1 MIINQWV
8 PAAHKGDAIG
18 DSARRL
24 RSLLRKQKHESDIYA
39 ITIDEELQND
49 VRPFTDPHSRKA
61 DATILHFAVP
71 SPMSQ
76 AFTTLSHY
84 RILQYHN
91 ITPPH
96 FFAQYHPEICRI
108 TKMGREE
115 LSTLVGQVDLA
126 LGDSEYNRNELRTL
140 GFEQTDIMPIFVGLD
155 RFNNY
160 QSLPPLEQILDDGKA
175 NILYVGRIVPNKCL
189 EDHIR
194 LAEHYKRYVDT
205 DYRFLFVGRTDAVPS
220 YYAALRNLILRYDM
234 PPDRFIFTGEVSE
247 VELLTYYQNAH
258 AYLSLSEHEGFC
270 VPLIEAM
277 ANDVPVVAYG
287 TTAIPE
293 TLGGAGLCFT
303 PKDLEHAAELLGMV
317 IYDNVLRS
325 KVIQRQRQR
334 LAAFGEA
341 AAAKQIE
348 HLLKYIN

>member
-1 MIINQWV
+1 
-8 PAAHKGDAIG
+8 
-18 DSARRL
+18 
-24 RSLLRKQKHESDIYA
+24 
-39 ITIDEELQND
+39 
-49 VRPFTDPHSRKA
+49 
-61 DATILHFAVP
+61 
-71 SPMSQ
+71 
-76 AFTTLSHY
+76 
-84 RILQYHN
+84 
-91 ITPPH
+91 
-96 FFAQYHPEICRI
+96 
-108 TKMGREE
+108 
-115 LSTLVGQVDLA
+115 
-126 LGDSEYNRNELRTL
+126 
-140 GFEQTDIMPIFVGLD
+140 MPIFVGLN
-155 RFNNY
+155 RFKNH
-160 QSLPPLEQILDDGKA
+160 QTLPPLEQILDDGNA

-205 DYRFLFVGRTDAVPS
+205 DYRFIFVGRTDAVPS
-220 YYAALRNLILRYDM
+220 YYAALRNLILRYEM

-247 VELLTYYQNAH
+247 TELLTYYQNAH

-303 PKDLEHAAELLGMV
+303 PKDLEQAAELLGMV

-325 KVIQRQRQR
+325 QVIQGQRQR
-334 LAAFGEA
+334 LAAFGEIA
-341 AAAKQIE
+341 VEKQIE